1 MHVVQNSN
9 ALVKSKL
16 NATIGFYGRKL
27 LPSAHILPWLDAFWS
42 FRGVG
47 VCIIPERCMI
57 NKNRIQI
64 TSQPPWERLSFDLL
78 WISFVLCTRA
88 RLARTTK
95 VTHLWPT
102 FFFQD
107 KAQLPL
113 SLSLSTVN
121 QPKSPSQPCQSV
133 TGKPHHYHNPK
144 STKKF
149 QQHITPLQ
157 QLLHKLINIVVM
169 ESDNSCYFLKIYF
182 IKNILK

>member
-16 NATIGFYGRKL
+16 NATIGFYGRKR
-27 LPSAHILPWLDAFWS
+27 LPSAPILPWLDAFWS

-107 KAQLPL
+107 KAPLPL
-113 SLSLSTVN
+113 SLSLHCEPSKITV
-121 QPKSPSQPCQSV
+121 PTMPASHRK
-133 TGKPHHYHNPK
+133 THHYHNPQ

-149 QQHITPLQ
+149 KQPITSLQ
-157 QLLHKLINIVVM
+157 QLEPAEQYCGVEIVIVAVIFKKIFLIIT
-169 ESDNSCYFLKIYF
+169 DI
-182 IKNILK
+182 